1 MRYPQKIMRR
11 CRKMKDENR
20 LRRTL
25 LMAKRVSRKEEEC
38 RRVST
43 LIGFPSVT
51 EGDITHIL
59 DIFERGTQSC

>member
-11 CRKMKDENR
+11 CGKMKGENR

-25 LMAKRVSRKEEEC
+25 LMAKRDFRKEEDC
-38 RRVST
+38 KRFCI

-51 EGDITHIL
+51 EGDITHIP
-59 DIFERGTQSC
+59 DIFERGAQSC